1 MARCVN
7 DLSLNYDFSESKER
21 RSLNYFSKLQH
32 FLFFFLQKKP
42 PKQTQKSNI
51 FYLETAETIS
61 LTWKIQETSTIK
73 DLSGVFRVKTDNLRA
88 HPSHGASG
96 SQ

>member
-7 DLSLNYDFSESKER
+7 DLSLNYDSSESKER

-32 FLFFFLQKKP
+32 FLFFFYRKTPKK
-42 PKQTQKSNI
+42 TQKSNI

-88 HPSHGASG
+88 HPSHRASG

>member
-32 FLFFFLQKKP
+32 FLFFLHKKP

-51 FYLETAETIS
+51 FYVETAETIS

-73 DLSGVFRVKTDNLRA
+73 DLSSVFRVKTDNLRA
-88 HPSHGASG
+88 HPSHRASG

>member
-32 FLFFFLQKKP
+32 FLFFFYRKP
-42 PKQTQKSNI
+42 PKKTQKSNI

-88 HPSHGASG
+88 HPSHRASG